1 MPNPPPPTDP
11 GTEMDR
17 RVSAFEHAW
26 HAGDDAA
33 LEDFLPP
40 PDCPAYEA
48 ILCELIRVDMEMR
61 WSRGRA
67 QPLRVYRKR
76 HPRLFRN
83 AVMINLVAFEDFR
96 QRTLAGQAVDPRA
109 YEAEFGIH
117 TSGWPAA
124 RTPVVEAAVRDRTE
138 PRPECS
144 GPARAV

>member
-1 MPNPPPPTDP
+1 
-11 GTEMDR
+11 MDR
-17 RVSAFEHAW
+17 RVGAFERAW

-61 WSRGRA
+61 WSRRRPL
-67 QPLRVYRKR
+67 PLRAYGKR

-83 AVMINLVAFEDFR
+83 AVMINLVAYEDFR
-96 QRTLAGQAVDPRA
+96 QRALAGQPVDPRV

-124 RTPVVEAAVRDRTE
+124 LAAVGDGTV
-138 PRPECS
+138 PRPESS
-144 GPARAV
+144 GPARAVQ